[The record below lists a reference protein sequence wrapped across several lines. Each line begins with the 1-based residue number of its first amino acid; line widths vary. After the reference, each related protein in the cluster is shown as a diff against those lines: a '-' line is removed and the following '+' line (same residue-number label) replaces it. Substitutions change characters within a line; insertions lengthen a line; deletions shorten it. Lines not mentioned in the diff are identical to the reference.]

1 MQTCVRRE
9 RVEGEFMSTGLTFD
23 PDLSAR
29 LEKQY
34 TRPAMVVRRAHAL
47 ELAAPKLGE
56 DVLDVG
62 SGPGFLTADLA
73 AGVGEGGSVL
83 GIDQSD
89 AMLGLAKNRCAPWPE
104 VQLEQGDA
112 IDLGGEDARF
122 DLVVSTQVLEYVSE
136 IDRAL
141 AEIARVLRRGGR
153 TVILASDWRAVAW
166 YSTDEARMDRML
178 SAWEEHLA
186 HPALPRTLGKR
197 LEEAGLHVARI
208 ERHSIIER
216 ADDCTGYS
224 AMLIGGIGGFA
235 PGRRGI
241 TEAEAAAWADEQEA
255 LRASRAFHFSMG
267 QYFFCAERR

>member
-1 MQTCVRRE
+1 
-9 RVEGEFMSTGLTFD
+9 MSTGLAFD
-23 PDLSAR
+23 SEMSSR

-34 TRPAMVVRRAHAL
+34 TRPAMVLRRAHAL
-47 ELAAPKLGE
+47 ALAAPKLGE

-73 AGVGEGGSVL
+73 AGVGESGSVL

-89 AMLGLAKNRCAPWPE
+89 AMLSIATRRCAPWPQARIE
-104 VQLEQGDA
+104 AGDA
-112 IDLGGEDARF
+112 IALGGDDGRF
-122 DLVVSTQVLEYVSE
+122 DLVVSTQVLEYVAE

-141 AEIARVLRRGGR
+141 AEIARVLRPGGR
-153 TVILASDWRAVAW
+153 TVLLASDWRAVAW
-166 YSTDEARMDRML
+166 HSSDDARMDRML
-178 SAWEEHLA
+178 AAWEEHLA

-197 LEEAGLHVARI
+197 LEDAGLRVDRI

-216 ADDCTGYS
+216 GDDRTGYS
-224 AMLIGGIGGFA
+224 TMLLGAIGGFA

-241 TEAEAAAWADEQEA
+241 SEEEAAAWAEDQEA
-255 LRASRAFHFSMG
+255 LRASGAFHFSMG

>member
-1 MQTCVRRE
+1 
-9 RVEGEFMSTGLTFD
+9 MSTGLAFD

-34 TRPAMVVRRAHAL
+34 TRPAMVIRRAHAL

-83 GIDQSD
+83 GIDQSE
-89 AMLGLAKNRCAPWPE
+89 AMIGIARQRCVNWPQVRVE
-104 VQLEQGDA
+104 SGDA
-112 IDLGGEDARF
+112 IALGGDAEAF

-136 IDRAL
+136 VDAAL

-153 TVILASDWRAVAW
+153 TVILASDWRALAW
-166 YSTDEARMDRML
+166 YSADEGRMERML

-186 HPALPRTLGKR
+186 HPTLPRTLGKR
-197 LEEAGLHVARI
+197 LRDVGLEVERI

-216 ADDCTGYS
+216 AEDRTGYS
-224 AMLIGGIGGFA
+224 EMLMGGIRDFA
-235 PGRRGI
+235 PGRRGV
-241 TEAEAAAWADEQEA
+241 TQDEAAAWAEEQET
-255 LRASRAFHFSMG
+255 LRTSGAFHFSMG
-267 QYFFCAERR
+267 QYFFCAVRR